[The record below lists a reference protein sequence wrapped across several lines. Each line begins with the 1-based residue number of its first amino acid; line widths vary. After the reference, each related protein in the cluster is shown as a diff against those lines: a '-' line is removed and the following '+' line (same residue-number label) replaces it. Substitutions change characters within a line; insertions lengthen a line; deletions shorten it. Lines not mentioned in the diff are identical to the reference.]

1 MISDYKINI
10 IKNINRRYLFALGF
24 LSFFTILSYAYFL
37 SSKKTMEKD
46 GYMINFSGRQR
57 FLSQQIAL
65 LALEFVTNRKEGERH
80 LLQQKLVQCVNEM
93 ETAHSLLA
101 HDTVSISSHYH
112 FPAVDSI
119 YYGAPTFLDNQMNL
133 FLYHAIVLGEFEND
147 TLTSENIHLKYIL
160 ASSNNLLSG
169 LDQVVNEYQKEYE
182 EQVATNAYRRSLFAS
197 GALIAYIFIGIF
209 IFRPMANKI
218 YNTLTDLENKEEEM
232 QEINQTHVASII
244 DAQEKER
251 QRIASD
257 LHDGLIQTLTS
268 IAYKFDVADKDAGL
282 AIGTG
287 YNEAK
292 ALIGNAINETK
303 NIAYS
308 ILPPLLKEFGLVPAL
323 NSLTEEAKANGNIN
337 IDFQTINFSERLED
351 KLELT
356 LYRIVQEA
364 LNNIIK
370 YAEAKNV
377 LIQLI
382 RHPFSLVLIIED
394 DGKGFDTSRKFEQK
408 GIGIIN
414 MQDRIKVFHGN
425 FVIHS
430 SSEMGTE
437 IMAEVP
443 LNNDN
448 SSA

>member
-1 MISDYKINI
+1 
-10 IKNINRRYLFALGF
+10 
-24 LSFFTILSYAYFL
+24 
-37 SSKKTMEKD
+37 MEKD
-46 GYMINFSGRQR
+46 GYMINISGRQR

-65 LALEFVTNRKEGERH
+65 LALQYVSSRKQGERH
-80 LLQQKLVQCVNEM
+80 LLQEKLVQCVNEM
-93 ETAHSLLA
+93 EAVHSLLA
-101 HDTVSISSHYH
+101 HDSVSISSHYH

-119 YYGAPTFLDNQMNL
+119 YYKAPVFLDEKMNL
-133 FLYHAIVLGEFEND
+133 FLYHAIVLGEFEYD
-147 TLTSENIHLKYIL
+147 TLTTENIHLKYLL
-160 ASSNNLLSG
+160 ASSSNLLYG
-169 LDQVVNEYQKEYE
+169 LDQVVNEYQEEYE
-182 EQVATNAYRRSLFAS
+182 EEVATNAYRRNLLAAGS
-197 GALIAYIFIGIF
+197 LIAYILIGLL
-209 IFRPMANKI
+209 IFRPMTNKI
-218 YNTLTDLENKEEEM
+218 YNTLTDLENKEEEV
-232 QEINQTHVASII
+232 QRINLTHVASII
-244 DAQEKER
+244 DAQEMER

-257 LHDGLIQTLTS
+257 LHDGLIQTLTI
-268 IAYKFDVADKDAGL
+268 IAYKFDVENKKPNLDAY
-282 AIGTG
+282 TN
-287 YNEAK
+287 YYEAK
-292 ALIGNAINETK
+292 TLISNAINETR

-323 NSLTEEAKANGNIN
+323 NSLAEEAKANGNIN
-337 IDFQTINFSERLED
+337 IDFQTFNFSERLED
-351 KLELT
+351 RLELT
-356 LYRIVQEA
+356 LYRIAQEA

-382 RHPFSLVLIIED
+382 RHPNSLVLIIED

-443 LNNDN
+443 LNN
-448 SSA
+448 SSNA